1 MFINQNINL
10 MIKILK
16 LLKINQ
22 KIVLASKSPRRITL
36 LKNLGLEFDV
46 IPSNINENINE
57 KLQPAEYV
65 MKLSRLKAENISSI
79 LEGNE
84 IVIGADTTVYLD
96 GNYLNK
102 PKDCDEA
109 FEMLKKLSSKT
120 HQVYTGITLIN
131 KHTKKIIS
139 EYCKTDVTFRE
150 LTDDEIYAYIESG
163 SPIDKAGAYGI
174 QDDFGA
180 VFVRHINGC
189 YYNIVGL
196 PIELFYRMLKEVLR

>member
-1 MFINQNINL
+1 
-10 MIKILK
+10 MIKISK

-46 IPSNINENINE
+46 IPSKIDENISE
-57 KLQPAEYV
+57 KLQPNEYV
-65 MKLSRLKAENISSI
+65 MKLSRLKAENVASM
-79 LEGNE
+79 LGGDE

-109 FEMLKKLSSKT
+109 FKILKKLSGRT

-131 KHTKKIIS
+131 NYSQKIIN
-139 EYCKTDVTFRE
+139 EYSKTDVTFRE
-150 LTDDEIYAYIESG
+150 LSDDEIYAYIESG
-163 SPIDKAGAYGI
+163 SPMDKAGAYGI

-196 PIELFYRMLKEVLR
+196 PIELFYRMLKKSLQ

>member
-1 MFINQNINL
+1 
-10 MIKILK
+10 MIKISK

-46 IPSNINENINE
+46 IPSKIDENISE
-57 KLQPAEYV
+57 KLQPNEYV
-65 MKLSRLKAENISSI
+65 MKLSRLKAENVSSM
-79 LEGNE
+79 LGGDE

-109 FEMLKKLSSKT
+109 FEILKKLSGRT

-131 KHTKKIIS
+131 NYSQKIIN
-139 EYCKTDVTFRE
+139 EYSKTEVTFRE
-150 LTDDEIYAYIESG
+150 LSDDEIYAYIESG
-163 SPIDKAGAYGI
+163 SPMDKAGAYGI

-196 PIELFYRMLKEVLR
+196 PIELFYRMLKESLQ

>member
-1 MFINQNINL
+1 
-10 MIKILK
+10 MIKISK

-46 IPSNINENINE
+46 IPSKIDENISE
-57 KLQPAEYV
+57 KLQPNEYV
-65 MKLSRLKAENISSI
+65 MKLSRLKAENVAAM
-79 LEGNE
+79 LGGDE

-102 PKDCDEA
+102 PRDCDEA
-109 FEMLKKLSSKT
+109 FEILKKLSGRT

-131 KHTKKIIS
+131 NVSQKIINEFS
-139 EYCKTDVTFRE
+139 KTDVTFRE
-150 LTDDEIYAYIESG
+150 LSDDEIYAYIESG
-163 SPIDKAGAYGI
+163 SPMDKAGAYGI

-196 PIELFYRMLKEVLR
+196 PIELFYRMLKESLQ